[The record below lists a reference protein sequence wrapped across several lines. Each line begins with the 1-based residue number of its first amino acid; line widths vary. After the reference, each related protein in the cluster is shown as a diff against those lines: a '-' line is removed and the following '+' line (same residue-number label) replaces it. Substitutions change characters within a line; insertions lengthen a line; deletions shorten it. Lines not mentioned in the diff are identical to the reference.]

1 MSEGDLFFALLR
13 ISAIQ
18 ALRAAGLTT
27 AKPSVVDAY
36 TGAFCALPRSRLT
49 STVQTDIH
57 AVDILARYLHLL
69 GSTTRSFAESAGRST
84 AELPDVRAAL
94 EHVGAI
100 RPLNL
105 YNDPEDEDTRGI
117 ENLIGWF
124 RGGQAAEMR
133 RVAGM
138 EADVEV
144 GGVGNG
150 AAMAVGGVG
159 AEWNG
164 VIKKISEKLQAQT

>member
-36 TGAFCALPRSRLT
+36 T
-49 STVQTDIH
+49 
-57 AVDILARYLHLL
+57 DILARYLHLL